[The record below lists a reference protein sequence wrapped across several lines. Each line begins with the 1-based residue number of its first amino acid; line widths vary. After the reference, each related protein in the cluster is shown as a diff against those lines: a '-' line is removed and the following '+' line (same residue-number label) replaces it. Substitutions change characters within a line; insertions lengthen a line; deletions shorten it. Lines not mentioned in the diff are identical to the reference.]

1 MKHAMIAPQEGD
13 RICQIESEPFPLVSP
28 NFWAECP
35 DDVTPETHDYVD
47 GIFVAKPLPEV
58 VPPVVTQASGV
69 EEM

>member
-1 MKHAMIAPQEGD
+1 MRHALISPPEGD
-13 RICQIESEPFPLVSP
+13 RLCEVQDAPGNACSPL
-28 NFWAECP
+28 FWAECP

-47 GIFVAKPLPEV
+47 GAFVAKPLPEV